1 MKKRSDIKACL
12 DENLDGLDV
21 TERMKANLVSALEG
35 GKAVKK
41 KVTFALVFAIVLLIA
56 ALGALAAAL
65 YPRTAE
71 RFAQSY
77 GSEYGDRLS
86 QGDIAQTDAS
96 YLLSDVRFTFSDVI
110 WADHILYGTVTA
122 ACNEGANALLL
133 SQDALDQDG
142 VNSLMPGGERTY
154 LQAMQQEGKT
164 LLLATCVPQGYVL
177 NGKTMSGDI
186 GYWDDIQEDGSVV
199 TSFEIHGYNGGIDRQ
214 SSYTLALDLQLFSIS
229 QNGERERMETAV
241 WTLAV
246 TPQINET
253 PQQPQEQPDRS
264 ASGASA
270 VPVNTPEGDSGQA
283 TVYAVEARDWL
294 STVQPEWFNQSG
306 ATLEEQ
312 GINNRYTFRDE
323 DCLLLYPGNLWYYA
337 YEGTE
342 TFEYEIQN
350 GEKYVEDLP
359 RNETPQQI
367 FDLLSDVHFRGGAEN
382 PVPQLA
388 TLTLEQAESAAQALL
403 TKLGVEDAVC
413 TWRYGADAAAINAL
427 NEARN
432 EQITSGALLNCNPWL
447 DPFTDQD
454 EGYYLRYAAVI
465 DGIEAGEEY
474 FTASLFVNKDGVR
487 SASITAPFR
496 QGEALS
502 TATLLP
508 AKDALQDAIDAAK
521 QSWLPELA
529 DNIAHAECITLTY
542 SVKDQAKLLPA
553 WCISATDTVKGSSFD
568 VIVSAIDGAV
578 LNAPWM

>member
-96 YLLSDVRFTFSDVI
+96 YLLGDVRFTFSDVI

-177 NGKTMSGDI
+177 DGKTMSGDI

-350 GEKYVEDLP
+350 GEKYVEELP

-568 VIVSAIDGAV
+568 VIVSAIDGTV

>member
-96 YLLSDVRFTFSDVI
+96 YLLGDVRFTFSDVI

-253 PQQPQEQPDRS
+253 PQQSQEQPDHS

-350 GEKYVEDLP
+350 GEKYVEELP

-553 WCISATDTVKGSSFD
+553 WRISATDTVKGSSFD

>member
-96 YLLSDVRFTFSDVI
+96 YLLGDVRFTFSDVI

-350 GEKYVEDLP
+350 GEKYVEELP

-542 SVKDQAKLLPA
+542 SVKDQSKLLPA

>member
-96 YLLSDVRFTFSDVI
+96 YLLGDVRFTFSDVI

-177 NGKTMSGDI
+177 DGKTMSGDI

-214 SSYTLALDLQLFSIS
+214 SSYALALDLQLFSIS

-350 GEKYVEDLP
+350 GEKYVEELP

>member
-96 YLLSDVRFTFSDVI
+96 YLLGDVRFTFSDVI

-177 NGKTMSGDI
+177 NGRTMSGDI

-270 VPVNTPEGDSGQA
+270 VPVNMPEGDSGQA

-350 GEKYVEDLP
+350 GEKYVEELP

-367 FDLLSDVHFRGGAEN
+367 FDLLSDVRFRGGAEN

-553 WCISATDTVKGSSFD
+553 WRISATDTVKGSSFD

>member
-1 MKKRSDIKACL
+1 MKKRSDIKVCL

-96 YLLSDVRFTFSDVI
+96 YLLGDVRFTFSDVI

-312 GINNRYTFRDE
+312 DINNRYTFRDE

-342 TFEYEIQN
+342 TIEYEMQS
-350 GEKYVEDLP
+350 GEKYVEELP
-359 RNETPQQI
+359 GNETPQQI
-367 FDLLSDVHFRGGAEN
+367 FDLLSDVRFRGGAEN

-553 WCISATDTVKGSSFD
+553 WRISATDTVKGSSFD

>member
-96 YLLSDVRFTFSDVI
+96 YLLGDVRFTFSDVI

-122 ACNEGANALLL
+122 ACDEGANALLL

-350 GEKYVEDLP
+350 GEKYVEELP

-553 WCISATDTVKGSSFD
+553 WRISATDTVKGSSFD

>member
-96 YLLSDVRFTFSDVI
+96 YLLGDVRFTFSDVI

-177 NGKTMSGDI
+177 DGKTMSGDI

-350 GEKYVEDLP
+350 GEKYVEELP

-529 DNIAHAECITLTY
+529 DNIAHAECITLIY

>member
-96 YLLSDVRFTFSDVI
+96 YLLGDVRFTFSDVI

-350 GEKYVEDLP
+350 GEKYVEELP

>member
-96 YLLSDVRFTFSDVI
+96 YLLGDVRFTFSDVI

-270 VPVNTPEGDSGQA
+270 VPVNMPEGDSGQA

-350 GEKYVEDLP
+350 GEKYVEELP

-367 FDLLSDVHFRGGAEN
+367 FDLLSDVRFRGGAEN

-553 WCISATDTVKGSSFD
+553 WRISATDTVKGSSFD

>member
-96 YLLSDVRFTFSDVI
+96 YLLGDVRFTFSDVI

-350 GEKYVEDLP
+350 GEKYVEELP

-367 FDLLSDVHFRGGAEN
+367 FDLLSDVRFRGGAEN

-542 SVKDQAKLLPA
+542 SVKDQAQLLPA
-553 WCISATDTVKGSSFD
+553 WRISATDTVKGSSFD